1 MGHIQI
7 SKASQAIMQSLAVLQ
22 FNKNHLQSKDAS
34 CKPECASYKL
44 PAMQKRVSSLNQAA
58 YKVKPNLFSPKL

>member
-1 MGHIQI
+1 
-7 SKASQAIMQSLAVLQ
+7 MQSLAVLQ

-44 PAMQKRVSSLNQAA
+44 PAMQEKG
-58 YKVKPNLFSPKL
+58 

>member
-1 MGHIQI
+1 
-7 SKASQAIMQSLAVLQ
+7 MQSLAVLQ